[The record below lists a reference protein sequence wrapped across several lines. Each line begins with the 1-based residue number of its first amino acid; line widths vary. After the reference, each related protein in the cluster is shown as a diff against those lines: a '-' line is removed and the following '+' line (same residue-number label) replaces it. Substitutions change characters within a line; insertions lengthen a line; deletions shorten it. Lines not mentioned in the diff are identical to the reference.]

1 MKTTI
6 LKSVMLVLVALFS
19 LSVNAQDAQIDGIY
33 YNLDQAA
40 KTAEVTNLAGGGR
53 VRYSYSGEIVIPAS
67 IEFEG
72 ATYSVTSIGANAFY
86 NGSSLISVTIPN
98 SVTTIGE
105 EAFSQSGLS
114 SITIPNSVVTIGKYA
129 FNQTPWLNN
138 QEDGVVYAGNVVY
151 WYKGTMPEN
160 TNITIKEGTTSICAN
175 AFFNCKN
182 LTSIEIPN
190 SVTSIGESAFQEC
203 KNLTSIDIPNSVTFI
218 GASAFDDTAW
228 LENQEDGVVYA
239 DNVVYK
245 YKGTMPENTSIVIK
259 EGTTFICPRAFYGC
273 KNLASVEIPNSV
285 TAIGFNAF
293 QSCWNLHTVTI
304 PNNITS
310 IENGTFFGSGLTSI
324 DIPNSVTSIGT
335 FAFAYCSNL
344 TSIEIPNS
352 VTSIGDQ
359 VFENCI

>member
-1 MKTTI
+1 M
-6 LKSVMLVLVALFS
+6 VLVALFS
-19 LSVNAQDAQIDGIY
+19 LSANAQDAQIDGIY

-53 VRYSYSGEIVIPAS
+53 VRDSYSGEIVIPAS

-86 NGSSLISVTIPN
+86 NCSSLISVTIPN

-182 LTSIEIPN
+182 LTSI
-190 SVTSIGESAFQEC
+190 
-203 KNLTSIDIPNSVTFI
+203 DIPNSVIFI
-218 GASAFDDTAW
+218 GDGAF
-228 LENQEDGVVYA
+228 
-239 DNVVYK
+239 
-245 YKGTMPENTSIVIK
+245 
-259 EGTTFICPRAFYGC
+259 EG
-273 KNLASVEIPNSV
+273 
-285 TAIGFNAF
+285 
-293 QSCWNLHTVTI
+293 
-304 PNNITS
+304 
-310 IENGTFFGSGLTSI
+310 
-324 DIPNSVTSIGT
+324 
-335 FAFAYCSNL
+335 
-344 TSIEIPNS
+344 
-352 VTSIGDQ
+352 
-359 VFENCI
+359 CI